1 MNADPPFCLNAR
13 VPCTPAFSRPCPSG
27 AGYARSLDNAYVPG
41 ELSPGSRADS
51 ARSARQYVKHKP
63 CPNGVDNALIFQ
75 KNFWSSK
82 MRDFRPRTSPKMTKN
97 TLFYIVEDDR
107 AQVLDRCQEPTQ
119 RRRSSHLRFKGRTR
133 SGAVAWRVCPSTAT
147 GQCQH
152 PPYSG
157 NDAVRSPEPVQNEP
171 QRGRQRGR
179 PSKRPA
185 KRPTTGVWQASGMKG
200 KQDLRW
206 SSERSG
212 EKFRP
217 SGCPSY
223 CSGED
228 VDGLG
233 VEFLILS
240 SMLFDNEAEVSTVR
254 DPLRETRRT
263 DMQA

>member
-107 AQVLDRCQEPTQ
+107 A
-119 RRRSSHLRFKGRTR
+119 HLRHVLPAGFKRLRHYGLLACGHKRARLAAARAALQTP
-133 SGAVAWRVCPSTAT
+133 APQATVIEAAEHFLARV
-147 GQCQH
+147 
-152 PPYSG
+152 
-157 NDAVRSPEPVQNEP
+157 
-171 QRGRQRGR
+171 
-179 PSKRPA
+179 
-185 KRPTTGVWQASGMKG
+185 
-200 KQDLRW
+200 
-206 SSERSG
+206 
-212 EKFRP
+212 
-217 SGCPSY
+217 
-223 CSGED
+223 SGED
-228 VDGLG
+228 PRCCPHCGIGRWHTVEIVMARRYDPPALAPRCRDG
-233 VEFLILS
+233 
-240 SMLFDNEAEVSTVR
+240 
-254 DPLRETRRT
+254 PP
-263 DMQA
+263 

>member
-107 AQVLDRCQEPTQ
+107 AQPTT
-119 RRRSSHLRFKGRTR
+119 RRRILRF
-133 SGAVAWRVCPSTAT
+133 A
-147 GQCQH
+147 
-152 PPYSG
+152 
-157 NDAVRSPEPVQNEP
+157 
-171 QRGRQRGR
+171 
-179 PSKRPA
+179 SK
-185 KRPTTGVWQASGMKG
+185 Q
-200 KQDLRW
+200 
-206 SSERSG
+206 
-212 EKFRP
+212 
-217 SGCPSY
+217 
-223 CSGED
+223 
-228 VDGLG
+228 
-233 VEFLILS
+233 
-240 SMLFDNEAEVSTVR
+240 
-254 DPLRETRRT
+254 
-263 DMQA
+263 